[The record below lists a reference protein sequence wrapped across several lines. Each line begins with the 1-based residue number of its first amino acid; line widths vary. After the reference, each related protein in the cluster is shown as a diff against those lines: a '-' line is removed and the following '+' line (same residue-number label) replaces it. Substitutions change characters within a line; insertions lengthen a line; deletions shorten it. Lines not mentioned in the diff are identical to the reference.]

1 MPLDPIAI
9 DRETAGRPSDHAA
22 LRLWL
27 RLLTCTK
34 LVEARIRACLRE
46 SFGTTLPRF
55 DLMSQLDRHPK
66 GLRMNE
72 VSTRM
77 MVTCANVT
85 GITDQLEREGLVVR
99 KIAEGDRRS
108 FVIKLTPRGKSA
120 FTSMAKAHEDWIQ
133 HIFYELPPEELQHL
147 HELLATVKQSALKL
161 ALEKFPATTELS
173 HVQLK
178 KRTRKGKNIPML
190 RKMTDL

>member
-1 MPLDPIAI
+1 MRPNSIAI
-9 DRETAGRPSDHAA
+9 DRETSSRPSDHAA

-34 LVEARIRACLRE
+34 LVEARVRACLRD

-55 DLMSQLDRHPK
+55 DLMSQLDRYPD

-77 MVTCANVT
+77 MVTGANVT
-85 GITDQLEREGLVVR
+85 GITDQLEREGLVIR

-108 FVIKLTPRGKSA
+108 FVIKLTAQGKRA
-120 FTSMAKAHEDWIQ
+120 FSRMAKAHEYWIQ
-133 HIFYELPPEELQHL
+133 HIFSELPPEELPHL
-147 HELLATVKQSALKL
+147 HELLATVKQSALR
-161 ALEKFPATTELS
+161 FPTDDREAIFS
-173 HVQLK
+173 ARQ
-178 KRTRKGKNIPML
+178 RKSPTSEMSVPMAPEKNI
-190 RKMTDL
+190 

>member
-1 MPLDPIAI
+1 MPLNPIAI
-9 DRETAGRPSDHAA
+9 DRETSGRPSDHAA

-34 LVEARIRACLRE
+34 LVEARVRACLRE
-46 SFGTTLPRF
+46 TFGTTLPRF
-55 DLMSQLDRHPK
+55 DLMSQLDRHPN

-85 GITDQLEREGLVVR
+85 GITDQLEREGLVLR

-108 FVIKLTPRGKSA
+108 FVIKLTAEGKRA
-120 FTSMAKAHEDWIQ
+120 FSRMAKAHEEWIQ
-133 HIFYELPPEELQHL
+133 DIFSELPPEELLHL
-147 HELLATVKQSALKL
+147 HELLATVKQSALKF
-161 ALEKFPATTELS
+161 ATDDPAAIVGAVPARQRKSSTS
-173 HVQLK
+173 RKSVPIVPK
-178 KRTRKGKNIPML
+178 KNL
-190 RKMTDL
+190 

>member
-1 MPLDPIAI
+1 MPLNPIAI
-9 DRETAGRPSDHAA
+9 DRETAGHPSDHAA

-27 RLLTCTK
+27 RLFTCTK
-34 LVEARIRACLRE
+34 LVEDRVRACLRE

-55 DLMSQLDRHPK
+55 DLMSQLYRLPK

-99 KIAEGDRRS
+99 KIAKGDRRS
-108 FVIKLTPRGKSA
+108 FIIKL
-120 FTSMAKAHEDWIQ
+120 
-133 HIFYELPPEELQHL
+133 
-147 HELLATVKQSALKL
+147 
-161 ALEKFPATTELS
+161 
-173 HVQLK
+173 
-178 KRTRKGKNIPML
+178 
-190 RKMTDL
+190 